1 MKNYEEL
8 WNEQMKRAEFH
19 MTMAKALLFASK
31 KITTKYLERK
41 RKRYEELEEE
51 KILRMKW
58 NNELE

>member
-1 MKNYEEL
+1 MKRYEDL

-19 MTMAKALLFASK
+19 MTLAKALLFACK
-31 KITTKYLERK
+31 TTTRYLKLKRERYK
-41 RKRYEELEEE
+41 ELEEE